1 MQPRHTGESP
11 AAFPHALKKL
21 ALLVTTG
28 CLAASAQAQSSV
40 TMYGILDAGITYF
53 SNIGGH
59 SSVAQTNGVDFPSTV
74 GFTGVE
80 DLGGGNHA
88 IFKLETAIKL
98 TNGASAVPALAFNKQ
113 AFVGIENDT
122 YGTVQLGRLR
132 QFTVEMA
139 PYVAAHGGIFGF
151 HPGNYDQ
158 IVQSYFNNAASYES
172 PIMHGVRFG
181 AMYSFGSS
189 TAPATNTGRAYGFR
203 LAYQNGPFQTQ
214 AVMSNIN
221 GVTINPAA
229 IGLPEAFG
237 RSARSTIA
245 TGIALDNLTTASF
258 DASYRFGP
266 LQLIGLYSNTH
277 MRAFDITER
286 LQTGEAEAVY
296 SISPALAV
304 GGGYQYSVGMG
315 GRWHVYNASVHYAL
329 SKRTLLYL
337 DGEYQHVTGAGQKAA
352 LLYTSSASGSDQAAV
367 TIGMRH
373 SF

>member
-1 MQPRHTGESP
+1 MYLLQVEAAPRASRRT
-11 AAFPHALKKL
+11 LKTL
-21 ALLVTTG
+21 ALVSTTA
-28 CLAASAQAQSSV
+28 LFAASAHAQSSV
-40 TMYGILDAGITYF
+40 TMYGILDAGVTYF
-53 SNIGGH
+53 SNVGGH
-59 SSVAQTNGVDFPSTV
+59 SNFSQTNGVDFPSLV
-74 GFTGVE
+74 GFTGTE

-98 TNGASAVPALAFNKQ
+98 NNGAAVTPGLAFGNQ
-113 AFVGIENDT
+113 ASVGIANDT
-122 YGTVQLGRLR
+122 YGTVQLGRIR

-158 IVQSYFNNAASYES
+158 VVQSYFNNAGSYES
-172 PIMHGVRFG
+172 PDLRGLRFG

-189 TAPATNTGRAYGFR
+189 TAPATNTGRAYSFR

-214 AVMSNIN
+214 ALMSNIN
-221 GVTINPAA
+221 GITINPAA

-237 RSARSTIA
+237 RPAGATIA
-245 TGIALDNLTTASF
+245 TGIALDNLTTVSL
-258 DASYRFGP
+258 DASYRIGP
-266 LQLIGLYSNTH
+266 VQFIGLYANTQ
-277 MRAFDITER
+277 MRAFETTER
-286 LQTGEAEAVY
+286 LQTGEAQAVY
-296 SISPALAV
+296 NISPALMV

-315 GRWHVYNASVHYAL
+315 GRWHVYNASAHYSL
-329 SKRTLLYL
+329 SKRTLVYL

-352 LLYTSSASGSDQAAV
+352 LLFSGPASGNNQAAV

>member
-1 MQPRHTGESP
+1 MHPLHAGEKTSASRRP
-11 AAFPHALKKL
+11 LTTL
-21 ALLVTTG
+21 ALLTSTAL
-28 CLAASAQAQSSV
+28 CAASAHAQSSV
-40 TMYGILDAGITYF
+40 TMYGILDAGVTYF

-59 SSVAQTNGVDFPSTV
+59 SNFAQTNGVDFPSTV
-74 GFTGVE
+74 GFTGIE

-98 TNGASAVPALAFNKQ
+98 TNGASVVPGTAFNKQ
-113 AFVGIENDT
+113 ASVGIANDT
-122 YGTVQLGRLR
+122 YGTVQLGRIR
-132 QFTVEMA
+132 EFTVEMA

-172 PIMHGVRFG
+172 PVMRGLRFG
-181 AMYSFGSS
+181 AMYSFGS
-189 TAPATNTGRAYGFR
+189 TATPVTNTGRAYGFR

-237 RSARSTIA
+237 RSASATI
-245 TGIALDNLTTASF
+245 TNGVALDNLTTASF
-258 DASYRFGP
+258 DASYRLGA
-266 LQLIGLYSNTH
+266 LQLIGLYAYTR
-277 MRAFDITER
+277 MRAFEVTER
-286 LQTGEAEAVY
+286 LQTGEAQAIY
-296 SISPALAV
+296 NITPALAL

-315 GRWHVYNASVHYAL
+315 GRWHVYNASVHYSL
-329 SKRTLLYL
+329 SKRTLLYV
-337 DGEYQHVTGAGQKAA
+337 DGEFQHVTGAGQKAA
-352 LLYTSSASGSDQAAV
+352 LLYTSSASGVDQAAV